1 MPLGSRELLNCVC
14 VTALAYAHIV
24 PRGFFAPKSVVGI
37 VTRCASHCT
46 AALLKTRRLAKSV
59 SLIDNFETFFMFAFR
74 RAIEMNGII
83 CERLAWTVG
92 EYAATEAPHGIRKS
106 RAGGFK
112 MALHADFEIP
122 SG

>member
-1 MPLGSRELLNCVC
+1 
-14 VTALAYAHIV
+14 
-24 PRGFFAPKSVVGI
+24 VGI
-37 VTRCASHCT
+37 VTRYASHCT

-59 SLIDNFETFFMFAFR
+59 SLIDNFETFFVFAIVFMFDIG
-74 RAIEMNGII
+74 RAIEMNGVI

-122 SG
+122 FG

>member
-1 MPLGSRELLNCVC
+1 MR
-14 VTALAYAHIV
+14 
-24 PRGFFAPKSVVGI
+24 I
-37 VTRCASHCT
+37 VTRGAGHCP
-46 AALLKTRRLAKSV
+46 AALLKTSRLAKPV
-59 SLIDNFETFFMFAFR
+59 SLIHNFETFFMFAIR

-122 SG
+122 GG